1 MGGVSI
7 GPLLSLAAHQGG
19 VVLRHQAEA
28 LGIDGGRLERRVK
41 TGEWQR
47 VAEGAYRVF
56 PASDDLDFL
65 RSAVAIL
72 PGAVVSHGSAALMLD
87 LTDRPPRR
95 PQVTVHAST
104 TSRCPNVDVR
114 RSRNL
119 LAEHTEER
127 NGLPVTSPA
136 RTLVDLAVDLRPDR
150 WITVADAAIARRR
163 VSSEELAEVA
173 SVVCGQGRRG
183 SGTIREFLDDPLA
196 GSSPLERKAVRL
208 IVEARLPVPEREYP
222 LPWDP
227 RRRFDL
233 AYPEQRVAIEL
244 DGRRWH
250 DTREAFESDR
260 RRDREAVRHGWVV
273 LRFTWEDIV
282 RRPHE
287 FVREIAA
294 VLDSRSVR

>member
-1 MGGVSI
+1 M
-7 GPLLSLAAHQGG
+7 GPLLSLAARQGG
-19 VVLRHQAEA
+19 VILRHQAEA
-28 LGIDGGRLERRVK
+28 LGIDGSRLERRVK
-41 TGEWQR
+41 KGEWQR
-47 VAEGAYRVF
+47 IAEGAYRIF
-56 PASDDLDFL
+56 PALDDRDHL

-72 PGAVVSHGSAALMLD
+72 PGAVVSHGSAALLLD

-119 LAEHTEER
+119 LAEHTEEQD
-127 NGLPVTSPA
+127 GLPITTPA
-136 RTLVDLAVDLRPDR
+136 RTLVDLAVDLLPDR

-163 VSSEELAEVA
+163 VSSVQLAEVA
-173 SVVCGQGRRG
+173 AVVCGQGRRG

-196 GSSPLERKAVRL
+196 GSSPLERKAIRL
-208 IVEARLPVPEREYP
+208 IVEARLPTPEREYP

-233 AYPEQRVAIEL
+233 AYPEYRVAIEL

-287 FVREIAA
+287 FIREIAA
-294 VLDSRSVR
+294 VLGSRSVR